1 MALTNDSYIVSTATA
16 GDIIV
21 PIKEAVPYLNV
32 QLIGYQHYSYHS
44 LMSQNLANIVDDIKA
59 LQDGGLAQV
68 TFDLDALVAQAQA
81 DIDAQIL
88 GLESGINDKIIFQT
102 DEAVS
107 NTNTQLAAFND
118 TLNGDGVTTFGIVGD
133 VNDVVALVGDANS
146 GLTKRV
152 DTIETAVGDETS
164 GGLVQQFNG
173 ISSIVTDLGIVV
185 GSETSGLVED
195 VLIIQDQLGNIS
207 TGLIPRMTS
216 LEVTI
221 GDSGSGLFQQVQTH
235 DDVIYG
241 DGTYAGLY
249 NIVGN
254 NTAGAIKDIEDN
266 RLAIVALDGNLTP
279 RTTSIENALGHLTN
293 TGITADV
300 AELQT
305 QQATIRTNLGD
316 TDASGLRLRV
326 SNIEA
331 LNVQGIRDQIYGD
344 GLLIP
349 GLVSD
354 TTGLRADVD
363 AILTYTSSGDN
374 EAAIAAVDA
383 KADANAANIVTIN
396 TDLAT
401 KTTQIS
407 TINDNLNNV
416 TTGINT
422 QLANIGTTIQNTVL
436 TYDDGLGTVVTF
448 TPNVLYAIKTNSDN
462 LTTSDI
468 INQFQTY
475 FGTPGSYI
483 LPSEVGKAALDTWIA
498 DVANPT
504 GYKLSTEVIIANY
517 LTANYTM
524 SNIAANTAAIAT
536 LNGLVGTPGSVL
548 HSIDTELTAY
558 DETLNGPTGSIT
570 ILNSDIATP
579 GSVAYT
585 TNAAITAYDTQL
597 QASTIADLQGQINTL
612 STTDDT
618 IRTEIKNTTSELQ
631 VEMVRYDTILP
642 FLQQMF
648 KYVNQTGAITDSE
661 IDTLFTTALGKVEA
675 MSATI
680 INQDYVIYFTDNGG
694 GGLNTFDMSI
704 ILDRD
709 LKFTP
714 LADEQTTLYIRLRRI
729 SDGYINF
736 GNLDGTT
743 LDAANNLVVD
753 SGIYLESTE
762 ARLYADGADVTGVE
776 ILSLADPIVCEF
788 ATLDIFGQ
796 YKLHTVPVVARP

>member
-59 LQDGGLAQV
+59 LQDGGLAQA
-68 TFDLDALVAQAQA
+68 TFDLDALIAQAQA

-88 GLESGINDKIIFQT
+88 GIESGINDKIIFQT

-107 NTNTQLAAFND
+107 NTNIQLAAFND

-133 VNDVVALVGDANS
+133 VSDAVAAIGDANS

-152 DTIETAVGDETS
+152 DTIETAVGDATS

-173 ISSIVTDLGIVV
+173 ISTIVTDLGIVV

-195 VLIIQDQLGNIS
+195 VLIIQDQLGNVS

-221 GDSGSGLFQQVQTH
+221 GDAGSGLFQQVQTH

-254 NTAGAIKDIEDN
+254 NTTGAIKAIEDN
-266 RLAIVALDGNLTP
+266 RLAIVALDGNAKP
-279 RTTSIENALGHLTN
+279 RLTSIESALGHLTN

-300 AELQT
+300 ADLQT
-305 QQATIRTNLGD
+305 AQATIRTNLGD

-326 SNIEA
+326 ANIEA
-331 LNVQGIRDQIYGD
+331 LNPQGIRNEIYGD
-344 GLLIP
+344 GALIP

-354 TTGLRADVD
+354 TNGLRADVD
-363 AILTYTSSGDN
+363 SLLTYTSSGDN
-374 EAAIAAVDA
+374 EAAIAAV
-383 KADANAANIVTIN
+383 NARVDTNVTNIGTNTTAIGTIN
-396 TDLAT
+396 GQI
-401 KTTQIS
+401 TTID
-407 TINDNLNNV
+407 DNLNNV

-422 QLANIGTTIQNTVL
+422 QLANIGTTIQDTVL
-436 TYDDGLGTVVTF
+436 TYNDGLGTVVTF
-448 TPNVLYAIKTNSDN
+448 TPNVLYAIKTNSDA

-468 INQFQTY
+468 VNQFQTY
-475 FGTPGSYI
+475 FGAPGSYI
-483 LPSEVGKAALDTWIA
+483 PASDVGKAALDTWIA

-504 GYKLSTEVIIANY
+504 GYKLSAETIIANY

-524 SNIAANTAAIAT
+524 SNIAANTAAITT
-536 LNGLVGTPGSVL
+536 LNGTVGTAGSVL

-558 DETLNGPTGSIT
+558 DDTLNGPTGSIT
-570 ILNSDIATP
+570 ILNADIATP
-579 GSVAYT
+579 GSVDHT
-585 TNAAITAYDTQL
+585 VDTAITAYDTQL
-597 QASTIADLQGQINTL
+597 QAGSITTLQNQINTL
-612 STTDDT
+612 STTDDE
-618 IRTEIKNTTSELQ
+618 IKAEIKNTTSELQ

-642 FLQQMF
+642 FLQTMF
-648 KYVNQTGAITDSE
+648 KYVNNSGAITDSE
-661 IDTLFTTALGKVEA
+661 IDSLFTTALGKVEA
-675 MSATI
+675 MAATI
-680 INQDYVIYFTDNGG
+680 INQDYIIYFTDNGG
-694 GGLNTFDMSI
+694 GGLNTIDISV

-709 LKFTP
+709 LKLTPIMGDPDGAYSKIRRTTDDFTNNG
-714 LADEQTTLYIRLRRI
+714 I
-729 SDGYINF
+729 
-736 GNLDGTT
+736 LDNTT
-743 LDAANNLVVD
+743 LDAANNLVVE
-753 SGIYLESTE
+753 SGIYLESLE
-762 ARLYADGADVTGVE
+762 ARVYENAADLVGSE
-776 ILSLADPIVCEF
+776 ILNLTAPIVFEF